1 LKCVW
6 LVLAFGI
13 IKLLSVKSLNS
24 NGYLVIFE
32 NNIATCFKD
41 NTVLFI
47 AYATPN
53 SLFILD
59 ENSFAF
65 YATDLED

>member
-1 LKCVW
+1 MI
-6 LVLAFGI
+6 LVKALNSDSCAIMFINNTATCYKDG
-13 IKLLSVKSLNS
+13 IKL
-24 NGYLVIFE
+24 F
-32 NNIATCFKD
+32 T
-41 NTVLFI
+41 

-65 YATDLED
+65 YAIDLED